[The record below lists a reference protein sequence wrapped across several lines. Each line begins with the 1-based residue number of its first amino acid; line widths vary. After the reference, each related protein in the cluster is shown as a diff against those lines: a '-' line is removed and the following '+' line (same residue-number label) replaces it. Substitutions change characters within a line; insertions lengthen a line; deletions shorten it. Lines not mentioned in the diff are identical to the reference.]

1 MAFLRAIAATCI
13 AVMIDGDARVSAGRI
28 VGWAVDGR
36 PRPAPALQRFEGVE
50 PHMGTLVRI
59 TVFTTDEE
67 TARKAFRAGFDR
79 IRDLDATL
87 SDYVADSEL
96 SRVTREAVGTPVS
109 VSADLFA
116 VLRASQALAIDTRGA
131 FDITQGPV
139 IRLWREARKLKRV
152 PDEAALREASQ
163 RSGYR
168 HMQLDERRR
177 TVSFDIPDMALDV
190 GAIGKGYAASE
201 ALTAITGA
209 GVRSALVAVSGDL
222 AFSDAPPGQHG
233 WRIRVHRGDVGD
245 ASVPPVLLLTHAA
258 VSTSGNAEQH
268 LDVDGRRY
276 SHVIDPASK
285 TGLLEDI
292 TVTVIAPHGM
302 DADGLDTAI
311 GVLGPEQGLALVEAR
326 PDTAALVV
334 VRGNGGTM
342 LHASRGMTELAG
354 RTVRAP
360 DLR

>member
-1 MAFLRAIAATCI
+1 MALLRAIAATCVAALI
-13 AVMIDGDARVSAGRI
+13 YGDARVSAAHIIGS
-28 VGWAVDGR
+28 AVEDAR
-36 PRPAPALQRFEGVE
+36 PPQAAALQRFEAVE
-50 PHMGTLVRI
+50 PHMGTLVKI
-59 TVFTTDEE
+59 TVFTTDEQA
-67 TARKAFRAGFDR
+67 ARKAFRAGFDR
-79 IRDLDATL
+79 IGDLDATL

-96 SRVTREAVGTPVS
+96 SRITREAVGTPVP

-116 VLRASQALAIDTRGA
+116 VLRASQALAVATGGA

-139 IRLWREARKLKRV
+139 IRLWRDARKLKRV
-152 PDEAALREASQ
+152 PDAATLREASQ

-168 HMQLDERRR
+168 HMHLDERRR
-177 TVSFDIPDMALDV
+177 TVAFDIAGMALDV

-201 ALTAITGA
+201 ALTAITRA

-222 AFSDAPPGQHG
+222 AFSDAPPGQQG

-245 ASVPPVLLLTHAA
+245 ATIPPVLLLTHAA

-285 TGLLEDI
+285 AGLLEDI
-292 TVTVIAPHGM
+292 TVTVIAPQGM

-311 GVLGPEQGLALVEAR
+311 GVLGPVKGLALVESR

-334 VRGNGGTM
+334 VRGDGGPT
-342 LHASRGMTELAG
+342 LHASRRMTELAG
-354 RTVRAP
+354 RTVTRP
-360 DLR
+360 